1 MSAETTDSGAREDE
15 KNQCINQRTRQKPR
29 HVNISDSLTNLQ
41 KTVDGFIET
50 VTIATDLV
58 VICNEEGII
67 RNLPYNCTICGA
79 KLYGTIIMCGVNGDE
94 FSDLPTNWDNM
105 KRLFPMLFES

>member
-1 MSAETTDSGAREDE
+1 MRKISVLIKEPG
-15 KNQCINQRTRQKPR
+15 KKPR

-50 VTIATDLV
+50 VTIATDLA

-94 FSDLPTNWDNM
+94 FSDLPTNWDNI
-105 KRLFPMLFES
+105 KRLFPMLFET

>member
-1 MSAETTDSGAREDE
+1 MR
-15 KNQCINQRTRQKPR
+15 KINVLIKEPGKKPR

-67 RNLPYNCTICGA
+67 RTLPYNCTICGN
-79 KLYGTIIMCGVNGDE
+79 KLHGTIIMCGVNGDE
-94 FSDLPTNWDNM
+94 FYDLPTNWDNI
-105 KRLFPMLFES
+105 KRLFPMLFET

>member
-1 MSAETTDSGAREDE
+1 MRKISVLIKEPG
-15 KNQCINQRTRQKPR
+15 KKPR

-41 KTVDGFIET
+41 KTVDGYIET

-94 FSDLPTNWDNM
+94 FSDLPTNWDNI
-105 KRLFPMLFES
+105 KRLFPMLFEA